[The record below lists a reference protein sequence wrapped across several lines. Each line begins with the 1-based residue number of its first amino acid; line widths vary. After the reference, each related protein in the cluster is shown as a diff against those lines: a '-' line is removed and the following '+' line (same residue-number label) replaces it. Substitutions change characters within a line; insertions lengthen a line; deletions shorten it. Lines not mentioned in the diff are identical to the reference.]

1 MLEHPRRW
9 QNPLIGWTSTAD
21 PLEHMARASLNFN
34 TKEEVRYEFV
44 SVSLPFP
51 CHVDLSL
58 PNILVGLA
66 VLHEIGKHHTMT

>member
-1 MLEHPRRW
+1 MLEHFRRW

-34 TKEEVRYEFV
+34 TKEEVCHEFV
-44 SVSLPFP
+44 SVHSPFLAMSIWVSQTSLA
-51 CHVDLSL
+51 
-58 PNILVGLA
+58 GLA